1 MKTATRRSIIAA
13 SVGIAASKA
22 VCAPTARMRGQDGRW
37 IPVKHHIRRW
47 VPDEEILKWKKTYD
61 AAERH
66 MRNCEKWIQDENAS
80 EYCWVQKPGF
90 LKPGE
95 PFDSIQMT
103 LEQMRAVLGLV
114 LRS

>member
-13 SVGIAASKA
+13 SVGIAASEA
-22 VCAPTARMRGQDGRW
+22 VCAPT
-37 IPVKHHIRRW
+37 
-47 VPDEEILKWKKTYD
+47 PDEEVLKWKKAYD